1 MSTKILGVK
10 EVKGMFCKRFI
21 AMVTVLTLFCSMFV
35 TYGSASAETG
45 AALNVEAGAAIL
57 VEADSGKILYQKNA
71 DELLAIAS
79 MTKMMSEY
87 LVNEAVAKGKL
98 KWDQK
103 VKVSEYAHTISQDRS
118 LSNVPL
124 ENGGSY
130 TVKELYEA
138 MAIYSANGATI
149 ALAEAIAGKE
159 ADFVKMMNDKAK
171 ELGLKNYKF
180 VNSTG
185 LTNHDLKGQQPE
197 GTTPDEENKMSAR
210 DCAILAQHLIQDFPK
225 VLETAKIPKKVFQEG
240 GKYPIK
246 MDNWNWML
254 KGLVKEYEGVD
265 GLKTGSTPE
274 AGDCF
279 TGTAERNDMRLISV
293 VIKTNSHTA
302 RFDETKKLFDY
313 GFTNFEVKKVYPK
326 GSTVKGHETV
336 RVENAKDKDVTIQT
350 KQAITLPMLKGSKDV
365 YKTEFK
371 DVSKDK
377 EAPIKKGTT
386 LGQMVISPKDNNDPG
401 FLLGKSLQ
409 VDLITKSEVEKANW
423 FVRSMRGIGSFF
435 SGIWNS
441 AVDTV
446 KGWF

>member
-1 MSTKILGVK
+1 M
-10 EVKGMFCKRFI
+10 KGMFCKRFI
-21 AMVTVLTLFCSMFV
+21 ALVTVLTIACSMFAP
-35 TYGSASAETG
+35 YSNASAETA
-45 AALNVEAGAAIL
+45 AALNIEAGAAIL
-57 VEADSGKILYQKNA
+57 VEANSGKIVYQKNA
-71 DELLAIAS
+71 DELLSIAS

-87 LVNEAVAKGKL
+87 LVNEAISKGKL

-103 VKVSEYAHTISQDRS
+103 VKVSEYAYKISQDRS

-149 ALAEAIAGKE
+149 ALAEAVAGKE
-159 ADFVKMMNDKAK
+159 VDFVKMMNDKSK
-171 ELGLKNYKF
+171 EFGLKSYKF

-185 LTNHDLKGQQPE
+185 LTNRDLKGQHPE
-197 GTTPDEENKMSAR
+197 GTTPEEENKMSAR
-210 DCAILAQHLIQDFPK
+210 DVAILAQNLIKDFPK
-225 VLETAKIPKKVFQEG
+225 VLDTAKIPKKVFQEG
-240 GKYPIK
+240 GKYPVN

-254 KGLVKEYEGVD
+254 KGLVKQYEGVD

-279 TGTAERNDMRLISV
+279 TGTVERNGMRFISV

-302 RFDETKKLFDY
+302 RFDETKKLYDY
-313 GFTNFEVKKVYPK
+313 GFANFEMKKMYEK
-326 GSTVKGHETV
+326 GSSVKGKETV
-336 RVENAKDKDVTIQT
+336 RVENAKDKDVAVQT
-350 KQAITLPMLKGSKDV
+350 KQAVSLPVPKGSKDV

-371 DVSKDK
+371 EGNKGQ
-377 EAPIKKGTT
+377 EAPMKKGVT
-386 LGQMVISPKDNNDPG
+386 LGQMVVTSKDSNDPG
-401 FLLGKSLQ
+401 FLSGKSLQ
-409 VDLITKSEVEKANW
+409 VDLVTKSEVEEAGW
-423 FVRSMRGIGSFF
+423 FTRSMRGIGSFF
-435 SGIWNS
+435 SGMWNS

>member
-1 MSTKILGVK
+1 M
-10 EVKGMFCKRFI
+10 KGMFCKRFI
-21 AMVTVLTLFCSMFV
+21 ALVTVLTIACSMLV
-35 TYGSASAETG
+35 PYSNASAETG
-45 AALNVEAGAAIL
+45 AALNIEAGAAIL
-57 VEADSGKILYQKNA
+57 VEANSGKILYQKNA
-71 DELLAIAS
+71 DELLSIAS

-87 LVNEAVAKGKL
+87 LVNEAISKGKL

-103 VKVSEYAHTISQDRS
+103 VKVSEYAYKISQDRS

-149 ALAEAIAGKE
+149 ALAEAVAGKE
-159 ADFVKMMNDKAK
+159 VDFVKMMNDKSK
-171 ELGLKNYKF
+171 EFGLKSYKF

-185 LTNHDLKGQQPE
+185 LTNRDLKGQHPE
-197 GTTPDEENKMSAR
+197 GTTPEEENKMSAR
-210 DCAILAQHLIQDFPK
+210 DVAILAQNLIKDFPK
-225 VLETAKIPKKVFQEG
+225 VLDTAKIPKKVFQEG
-240 GKYPIK
+240 GKYPIN

-254 KGLVKEYEGVD
+254 KGLVKQYEGVD

-279 TGTAERNDMRLISV
+279 TGTVERNGMRFISV

-302 RFDETKKLFDY
+302 RFDETKKLYDY
-313 GFTNFEVKKVYPK
+313 GFANFEMKKMYEK
-326 GSTVKGHETV
+326 GSSVKGKETV
-336 RVENAKDKDVTIQT
+336 RVDNAKDKDVAVQT
-350 KQAITLPMLKGSKDV
+350 KQAVSLPVPKGSKDV

-371 DVSKDK
+371 EGNKGQ
-377 EAPIKKGTT
+377 EAPMKKGVT
-386 LGQMVISPKDNNDPG
+386 LGQMVVTSKDSNDPG
-401 FLLGKSLQ
+401 FLSGKSLQ
-409 VDLITKSEVEKANW
+409 VDLVTKSEVEEAGW
-423 FVRSMRGIGSFF
+423 FTRSMRGIGSFF
-435 SGIWNS
+435 SGMWNS

>member
-1 MSTKILGVK
+1 
-10 EVKGMFCKRFI
+10 MFCKRFI
-21 AMVTVLTLFCSMFV
+21 ALVTVFTLACSMLLP
-35 TYGSASAETG
+35 YSNASAETG
-45 AALNVEAGAAIL
+45 AALNIEAGAAIL
-57 VEADSGKILYQKNA
+57 VEANSGKIVYQKNA
-71 DELLAIAS
+71 DELLSIAS

-87 LVNEAVAKGKL
+87 LVHEAVDKGKL

-103 VKVSEYAHTISQDRS
+103 IKVSEYAHKISQDRS

-149 ALAEAIAGKE
+149 ALGEAVAGKE
-159 ADFVKMMNDKAK
+159 VNFVKMMNDKAK
-171 ELGLKNYKF
+171 EFGLKNYKF

-185 LTNHDLKGQQPE
+185 LTNKDLKGQHPE

-210 DCAILAQHLIQDFPK
+210 DVAILAQHLIKDYPK
-225 VLETAKIPKKVFQEG
+225 TLDTAKIPKKVFQEG
-240 GKYPIK
+240 GKYPIN

-254 KGLVKEYEGVD
+254 KGLVKQYDGVD

-279 TGTAERNDMRLISV
+279 TGTVERNGMRFISV

-302 RFDETKKLFDY
+302 RFDETKKLYDY
-313 GFTNFEVKKVYPK
+313 GFANFEMKKMYEK
-326 GSTVKGHETV
+326 GSSVKGKETV
-336 RVENAKDKDVTIQT
+336 RVENAKDKDVAVQT
-350 KQAITLPMLKGSKDV
+350 KQAVSLPVPKGSKDV

-371 DVSKDK
+371 EGNKGQ
-377 EAPIKKGTT
+377 EAPMKKGVV
-386 LGQMVISPKDNNDPG
+386 LGQMVVTSKDSNDPG
-401 FLLGKSLQ
+401 FLTGKSLQ
-409 VDLITKSEVEKANW
+409 VDLVTKSEVEEAGW
-423 FVRSMRGIGSFF
+423 FTRSMRGIGAFF
-435 SGIWNS
+435 SSMWNS

>member
-1 MSTKILGVK
+1 M
-10 EVKGMFCKRFI
+10 KGMFCKRFI
-21 AMVTVLTLFCSMFV
+21 ALVTVLTLAFGMFAP
-35 TYGSASAETG
+35 YSNASAETG
-45 AALNVEAGAAIL
+45 AALNIEAGAAIL
-57 VEADSGKILYQKNA
+57 VEANSGKIVYQKNA
-71 DELLAIAS
+71 DELLSIAS

-87 LVNEAVAKGKL
+87 LVNEAISKGKL

-103 VKVSEYAHTISQDRS
+103 VKVSEYAYEISQDRS

-149 ALAEAIAGKE
+149 ALAEAVAGKE
-159 ADFVKMMNDKAK
+159 VDFVKMMNDKSK
-171 ELGLKNYKF
+171 EFGLKSYKF

-185 LTNHDLKGQQPE
+185 LTNRDLKGQHPE
-197 GTTPDEENKMSAR
+197 GTTPEEENKMSAR
-210 DCAILAQHLIQDFPK
+210 DVAILAQHLIKDFPK
-225 VLETAKIPKKVFQEG
+225 VLDTAKIPKKVFQEG
-240 GKYPIK
+240 GKYPVN

-254 KGLVKEYEGVD
+254 KGLVKQYDGVD

-279 TGTAERNDMRLISV
+279 TGTVERNGMRFISV

-302 RFDETKKLFDY
+302 RFDETKKLYDY
-313 GFTNFEVKKVYPK
+313 GFANFEMKKMYEK
-326 GSTVKGHETV
+326 GSSVKGKETV
-336 RVENAKDKDVTIQT
+336 RVENAKDKDIAVQT
-350 KQAITLPMLKGSKDV
+350 KQAVSLPVPKGSKDV

-371 DVSKDK
+371 EGNKGQ
-377 EAPIKKGTT
+377 EAPMKKGVA
-386 LGQMVISPKDNNDPG
+386 LGQMVVTSKDSNDPG
-401 FLLGKSLQ
+401 FLSGKSLQ
-409 VDLITKSEVEKANW
+409 VDLVTKSEVEEAGW
-423 FVRSMRGIGSFF
+423 FTRSMRGIGSFF
-435 SGIWNS
+435 SGMWNS

>member
-1 MSTKILGVK
+1 M
-10 EVKGMFCKRFI
+10 KGMFCKRFI
-21 AMVTVLTLFCSMFV
+21 AIVTVLTLFCSMFI

-87 LVNEAVAKGKL
+87 LVHEAVDKGKL

-103 VKVSEYAHTISQDRS
+103 VKVSEYAYKVSQDRS

-149 ALAEAIAGKE
+149 ALAETIAGKE

-171 ELGLKNYKF
+171 EFGLKNYKF

-185 LTNHDLKGQQPE
+185 LTNKDLKGLHPE

-210 DCAILAQHLIQDFPK
+210 DVAILAQYLMQDFPK
-225 VLETAKIPKKVFQEG
+225 VLDTAKIPKKVFQEG
-240 GKYPIK
+240 GKYPIQ

-254 KGLVKEYEGVD
+254 KGLVKQYEGVD
-265 GLKTGSTPE
+265 GLKTGHTPE
-274 AGDCF
+274 AGYCF
-279 TGTAERNDMRLISV
+279 TGTAERNGMRLISV
-293 VIKTNSHTA
+293 VINTSSNTS

-313 GFTNFEVKKVYPK
+313 GFTNFEAKKVYPK
-326 GSTVKGHETV
+326 GSAIKGHETV
-336 RVENAKDKDVTIQT
+336 RVENAKDKDVAIQT
-350 KQAITLPMLKGSKDV
+350 KQAVTLPIPKGSKDV

-371 DVSKDK
+371 DTGK
-377 EAPIKKGTT
+377 EKVAPIKKGTT
-386 LGQMVISPKDNNDPG
+386 LGQMVVSSKDNNDPG
-401 FLLGKSLQ
+401 FLSGKSLQ
-409 VDLITKSEVEKANW
+409 VDLVTKAEVEKANW
-423 FVRSMRGIGSFF
+423 FTRSMRGIGSFF
-435 SGIWNS
+435 SDIWNS

-446 KGWF
+446 KDWF

>member
-1 MSTKILGVK
+1 M
-10 EVKGMFCKRFI
+10 KGMFCKRFI

-35 TYGSASAETG
+35 TYSSASAETG
-45 AALNVEAGAAIL
+45 PALDVAAGAAIL

-87 LVNEAVAKGKL
+87 LVHKAVDQGKL

-103 VKVSEYAHTISQDRS
+103 VKVSEYAYKVSQDRS

-149 ALAEAIAGKE
+149 ALAEAVAGKE
-159 ADFVKMMNDKAK
+159 ADFVKMMNDQAK
-171 ELGLKNYKF
+171 EFGLKNYKF

-185 LTNHDLKGQQPE
+185 LTNTDLKGLHPE

-210 DCAILAQHLIQDFPK
+210 DVAILAQRLMQDFPN
-225 VLETAKIPKKVFQEG
+225 VLDTAKIPKKVFQKD
-240 GKYPIK
+240 GKYPIQ

-254 KGLVKEYEGVD
+254 KGLVKQYEGVD
-265 GLKTGSTPE
+265 GLKTGHTPE
-274 AGDCF
+274 AGYCF
-279 TGTAERNDMRLISV
+279 TGTAEKNGMRLISV
-293 VIKTNSHTA
+293 VINTSSNTS
-302 RFDETKKLFDY
+302 RFDETKKIFDY
-313 GFTNFEVKKVYPK
+313 GFANFDVKKVYSK
-326 GSTVKGHETV
+326 GSAVKGHETV
-336 RVENAKDKDVTIQT
+336 RVENAKDKDVTVQT
-350 KQAITLPMLKGSKDV
+350 KQAITLPMPKGSKDV

-371 DVSKDK
+371 DTSKEK

-386 LGQMVISPKDNNDPG
+386 LGQMVISPKDTNDPG
-401 FLLGKSLQ
+401 FLSGKSLQ
-409 VDLITKSEVEKANW
+409 VDLVTKAEVEKANW
-423 FVRSMRGIGSFF
+423 FTRSMRGIGSFF
-435 SGIWNS
+435 GDIWNS

>member
-1 MSTKILGVK
+1 M
-10 EVKGMFCKRFI
+10 KGMFCKRFI
-21 AMVTVLTLFCSMFV
+21 ALVTVLTLACSMFV
-35 TYGSASAETG
+35 PYGNASAETG
-45 AALNVEAGAAIL
+45 AALNIEAGAAIL
-57 VEADSGKILYQKNA
+57 VEANSGKILYQKNA

-103 VKVSEYAHTISQDRS
+103 VKVSEYAHKISQDRS

-149 ALAEAIAGKE
+149 ALAEAVAGKE
-159 ADFVKMMNDKAK
+159 VDFVKMMNDKSK
-171 ELGLKNYKF
+171 EFGLKNYKF

-185 LTNHDLKGQQPE
+185 LTNKDLKGQHPE

-210 DCAILAQHLIQDFPK
+210 DVAILAQHLIQDFPK
-225 VLETAKIPKKVFQEG
+225 TLDTAKIPKMTFQKG
-240 GKYPIK
+240 GKYPID
-246 MDNWNWML
+246 MANWNWML
-254 KGLVKEYEGVD
+254 KGLIKEYEGVD

-279 TGTAERNDMRLISV
+279 TGTAERNGMRLISV

-302 RFDETKKLFDY
+302 RFDETKKLYDY
-313 GFTNFEVKKVYPK
+313 GFTNFEVKKAYAK
-326 GSTVKGHETV
+326 DSAVKGQETV
-336 RVENAKDKDVTIQT
+336 RVENAKEKDVAVQT
-350 KQAITLPMLKGSKDV
+350 KQAISLPMPKGSKDV

-371 DVSKDK
+371 VINKEQ
-377 EAPIKKGTT
+377 EAPIKKGVAIS
-386 LGQMVISPKDNNDPG
+386 QMIISPKDSNDPG
-401 FLLGKSLQ
+401 FLSGKSLQ
-409 VDLITKSEVEKANW
+409 VDLVTKSEVEEAGW
-423 FVRSMRGIGSFF
+423 FIRSMRGIGSFF
-435 SGIWNS
+435 SGMWNG

>member
-1 MSTKILGVK
+1 MGVT

-21 AMVTVLTLFCSMFV
+21 AMVTVLTLFFSAFV
-35 TYGSASAETG
+35 TYSSVSAETSS
-45 AALNVEAGAAIL
+45 ALNIEAGAAIL

-87 LVNEAVAKGKL
+87 LVHKAVDTGKL

-103 VKVSEYAHTISQDRS
+103 IKVSEYAHKISQDRS

-149 ALAEAIAGKE
+149 ALAEAVAGKE
-159 ADFVKMMNDKAK
+159 ADFVKMMNDQAK
-171 ELGLKNYKF
+171 EFGLKNYKF

-185 LTNHDLKGQQPE
+185 LTNKDLKGQHPE

-210 DCAILAQHLIQDFPK
+210 DVAILAQHLIQDFPK
-225 VLETAKIPKKVFQEG
+225 VLDTAKIPKKVFQEG
-240 GKYPIK
+240 GKYPVK

-254 KGLVKEYEGVD
+254 KGLIKQYEGVD

-279 TGTAERNDMRLISV
+279 TGTAERNGMRLISV

-313 GFTNFEVKKVYPK
+313 GFTNFDVKKVYPK
-326 GSTVKGHETV
+326 GSSVKGYETV
-336 RVENAKDKDVTIQT
+336 RVENAKDKDVAVET
-350 KQAITLPMLKGSKDV
+350 KQAITLPMPKGSKDV

-371 DVSKDK
+371 EVGKEK

-386 LGQMVISPKDNNDPG
+386 LGQMVVSPKDASDPG
-401 FLLGKSLQ
+401 FLSGKSLH
-409 VDLITKSEVEKANW
+409 VDLVTKSEVEQANW

-435 SGIWNS
+435 SDIWNS

>member
-1 MSTKILGVK
+1 M
-10 EVKGMFCKRFI
+10 KGMFCKRFM
-21 AMVTVLTLFCSMFV
+21 ALVTVLTLACSMLLP
-35 TYGSASAETG
+35 YSNASAETG
-45 AALNVEAGAAIL
+45 AALNIEAGAAIL
-57 VEADSGKILYQKNA
+57 VEANSGKILYQKNA
-71 DELLAIAS
+71 DELLSIAS

-87 LVNEAVAKGKL
+87 LVHEAVDKGKL

-103 VKVSEYAHTISQDRS
+103 IKVSEYAHKISQDRS

-149 ALAEAIAGKE
+149 ALGEAVAGKE
-159 ADFVKMMNDKAK
+159 VNFVKMMNDKAK

-185 LTNHDLKGQQPE
+185 LTNKDLKGQHPE

-210 DCAILAQHLIQDFPK
+210 DVAILAQHLIKDYPK
-225 VLETAKIPKKVFQEG
+225 TLDTAKIPKKVFQEG
-240 GKYPIK
+240 GKYPIN

-254 KGLVKEYEGVD
+254 KGLVKQYDGVD

-279 TGTAERNDMRLISV
+279 TGTVERNGMRFISV
-293 VIKTNSHTA
+293 VIKTSSHTA
-302 RFDETKKLFDY
+302 RFDETKKLYDY
-313 GFTNFEVKKVYPK
+313 GFANFEMKQMYKKD
-326 GSTVKGHETV
+326 SSVKGQETV
-336 RVENAKDKDVTIQT
+336 RVGNAKDKDVAVQT
-350 KQAITLPMLKGSKDV
+350 KQVVSLPVPKGSKDV
-365 YKTEFK
+365 YKAEFK
-371 DVSKDK
+371 EASKGQ
-377 EAPIKKGTT
+377 EAPIKKGVA
-386 LGQMVISPKDNNDPG
+386 LGQMVITPKDTNDPG
-401 FLLGKSLQ
+401 FLSGKSLQ
-409 VDLITKSEVEKANW
+409 VDLVTTSAVEEANW
-423 FVRSMRGIGSFF
+423 FTRSMRGIGSFF

>member
-1 MSTKILGVK
+1 
-10 EVKGMFCKRFI
+10 
-21 AMVTVLTLFCSMFV
+21 MVTVLTIACSMLV
-35 TYGSASAETG
+35 PYSNASAETG
-45 AALNVEAGAAIL
+45 AALNIEAGAAIL
-57 VEADSGKILYQKNA
+57 VEANSGKILYQKNA
-71 DELLAIAS
+71 DELLSIAS

-103 VKVSEYAHTISQDRS
+103 VKVSEYAYNISQDRS

-124 ENGGSY
+124 RNGESY

-149 ALAEAIAGKE
+149 ALAEAVAGKE
-159 ADFVKMMNDKAK
+159 VDFVKMMNDKSK
-171 ELGLKNYKF
+171 EFGLKNYKF

-185 LTNHDLKGQQPE
+185 LTNKDLKGHHPE

-210 DCAILAQHLIQDFPK
+210 DVAILAQRLIQDFPK
-225 VLETAKIPKKVFQEG
+225 TLDIAKISKKVFREG
-240 GKYPIK
+240 TPDRIE
-246 MDNWNWML
+246 MPNWNWML
-254 KGLVKEYEGVD
+254 KGLIKEYEGVD

-279 TGTAERNDMRLISV
+279 TGTIERNGMRFISV

-302 RFDETKKLFDY
+302 RFDETKKLYDY
-313 GFTNFEVKKVYPK
+313 GFANFEMKKMYEK
-326 GSTVKGHETV
+326 GSSVKGKETV
-336 RVENAKDKDVTIQT
+336 RVENAKDKDVAVQT
-350 KQAITLPMLKGSKDV
+350 KQAVSLPVPKGSKDV

-371 DVSKDK
+371 EGNKGQ
-377 EAPIKKGTT
+377 EAPVKKGVS
-386 LGQMVISPKDNNDPG
+386 LGQMVITPKDGNDPG
-401 FLLGKSLQ
+401 FLSGKSLQ
-409 VDLITKSEVEKANW
+409 VDLVTKSEVEEAGW
-423 FVRSMRGIGSFF
+423 FTRSMRGIGSFF
-435 SGIWNS
+435 SGMWNS

>member
-1 MSTKILGVK
+1 MT
-10 EVKGMFCKRFI
+10 GMFCKRFI
-21 AMVTVLTLFCSMFV
+21 AMVTVLTLFFSAFV
-35 TYGSASAETG
+35 TYSSASAETG
-45 AALNVEAGAAIL
+45 SALNIEAGAAIL

-87 LVNEAVAKGKL
+87 LVHKAVDTGKL

-103 VKVSEYAHTISQDRS
+103 IKVSEYAHKISQDRS

-149 ALAEAIAGKE
+149 ALAEAVAGKE
-159 ADFVKMMNDKAK
+159 VDFVKMMNDQAK
-171 ELGLKNYKF
+171 EFGLKNYKF

-185 LTNHDLKGQQPE
+185 LTNKDLKGQHPE

-210 DCAILAQHLIQDFPK
+210 EVAILAQHLIQDFPK
-225 VLETAKIPKKVFQEG
+225 VLDTAKIPKKVFQEG
-240 GKYPIK
+240 GKYPVK

-254 KGLVKEYEGVD
+254 KGLVKQYEGVD

-279 TGTAERNDMRLISV
+279 TGTAERNGMRLISV

-313 GFTNFEVKKVYPK
+313 GFTNFDVKKVYPK
-326 GSTVKGHETV
+326 GSSVKGHETV
-336 RVENAKDKDVTIQT
+336 RVENAKDKDVAVET
-350 KQAITLPMLKGSKDV
+350 KQAITLPIPKGSKDV

-371 DVSKDK
+371 DIEKEK

-386 LGQMVISPKDNNDPG
+386 LGQMVVSPKDASDPG
-401 FLLGKSLQ
+401 FLSGKSLH
-409 VDLITKSEVEKANW
+409 VNLVTKSEVEQANW

-435 SGIWNS
+435 SDIWNS

>member
-1 MSTKILGVK
+1 M
-10 EVKGMFCKRFI
+10 KGMFCKRFI
-21 AMVTVLTLFCSMFV
+21 ALVTVLTLAFGMFAP
-35 TYGSASAETG
+35 YSNASAETG
-45 AALNVEAGAAIL
+45 AALNIEAGAAIL
-57 VEADSGKILYQKNA
+57 VEANSGKIVYQKNA
-71 DELLAIAS
+71 DELLSIAS

-87 LVNEAVAKGKL
+87 LVNEAISKGKL

-103 VKVSEYAHTISQDRS
+103 VKVSEYAYEISQDRS

-149 ALAEAIAGKE
+149 ALAEAVAGKE
-159 ADFVKMMNDKAK
+159 VDFVKMMNDKSK
-171 ELGLKNYKF
+171 EFGLKSYKF

-185 LTNHDLKGQQPE
+185 LTNRDLKGQHPE
-197 GTTPDEENKMSAR
+197 GTTPEEENKMSAR
-210 DCAILAQHLIQDFPK
+210 DVAILAQHLIKDFPK
-225 VLETAKIPKKVFQEG
+225 VLDTAKIPKKVFQEG
-240 GKYPIK
+240 GKYPVN

-254 KGLVKEYEGVD
+254 KGLVKQYDGVD

-279 TGTAERNDMRLISV
+279 TGTVERNGMRFISV

-302 RFDETKKLFDY
+302 RFDETKKLYDY
-313 GFTNFEVKKVYPK
+313 GFANFEMKKMYEK
-326 GSTVKGHETV
+326 GSSVKGKETV
-336 RVENAKDKDVTIQT
+336 RVENAKDKDIAVQT
-350 KQAITLPMLKGSKDV
+350 KQAVSLPVPKGSKDV

-371 DVSKDK
+371 EGNKGQ
-377 EAPIKKGTT
+377 EAPMKKGVA
-386 LGQMVISPKDNNDPG
+386 LGQMVVTSKDSNDPG
-401 FLLGKSLQ
+401 FLSGKSLQ
-409 VDLITKSEVEKANW
+409 VDLVTKSEVEKAGW
-423 FVRSMRGIGSFF
+423 FTRSMRGIGSFF
-435 SGIWNS
+435 SGMWNS

>member
-1 MSTKILGVK
+1 
-10 EVKGMFCKRFI
+10 MFCKRFI
-21 AMVTVLTLFCSMFV
+21 AMVTVLTLFFSAFV
-35 TYGSASAETG
+35 TYSSVSAETSS
-45 AALNVEAGAAIL
+45 ALNIEAGAAIL

-87 LVNEAVAKGKL
+87 LVHKAVDTGKL

-103 VKVSEYAHTISQDRS
+103 IKVSEYAHKISQDRS

-149 ALAEAIAGKE
+149 ALAEAVAGKE
-159 ADFVKMMNDKAK
+159 ADFVKMMNDQAK
-171 ELGLKNYKF
+171 EFGLKNYKF

-185 LTNHDLKGQQPE
+185 LTNKDLKGQHPE

-210 DCAILAQHLIQDFPK
+210 DVAILAQHLIQDFPK
-225 VLETAKIPKKVFQEG
+225 VLDTAKIPKKVFQEG
-240 GKYPIK
+240 GKYPVK

-254 KGLVKEYEGVD
+254 KGLIKQYEGVD

-279 TGTAERNDMRLISV
+279 TGTAERNGMRLISV

-313 GFTNFEVKKVYPK
+313 GFTNFDVKKVYPK
-326 GSTVKGHETV
+326 GSSVKGHETV
-336 RVENAKDKDVTIQT
+336 RVENAKDKDVAVET
-350 KQAITLPMLKGSKDV
+350 KQAITLPMPKGSKDV

-371 DVSKDK
+371 EVGKEK

-386 LGQMVISPKDNNDPG
+386 LGQMVVSPKDASDPG
-401 FLLGKSLQ
+401 FLSGKSLH
-409 VDLITKSEVEKANW
+409 VDLVTKSEVEQANW

-435 SGIWNS
+435 SDIWNS

>member
-1 MSTKILGVK
+1 M
-10 EVKGMFCKRFI
+10 KGMFCKRFI
-21 AMVTVLTLFCSMFV
+21 AMVAVLTLFCSMFV

-441 AVDTV
+441 AADTV

>member
-1 MSTKILGVK
+1 
-10 EVKGMFCKRFI
+10 MFCKRFI
-21 AMVTVLTLFCSMFV
+21 ALVTVLTIACSMLV
-35 TYGSASAETG
+35 PYSNASAETG
-45 AALNVEAGAAIL
+45 AALNIEAGAAIL
-57 VEADSGKILYQKNA
+57 VEANSGKILYQKNA
-71 DELLAIAS
+71 DELLSIAS

-103 VKVSEYAHTISQDRS
+103 VKVSEYAYNISQDRS

-124 ENGGSY
+124 RNGESY

-149 ALAEAIAGKE
+149 ALAEAVAGKE
-159 ADFVKMMNDKAK
+159 VDFVKMMNDKSK
-171 ELGLKNYKF
+171 EFGLKNYKF

-185 LTNHDLKGQQPE
+185 LTNKDLKGHHPE

-210 DCAILAQHLIQDFPK
+210 DVAILAQRLIQDFPK
-225 VLETAKIPKKVFQEG
+225 TLDIAKISKKVFREG
-240 GKYPIK
+240 TPDRIE
-246 MDNWNWML
+246 MPNWNWML
-254 KGLVKEYEGVD
+254 KGLIKEYEGVD

-279 TGTAERNDMRLISV
+279 TGTIERNGMRFISV

-302 RFDETKKLFDY
+302 RFDETKKLYDY
-313 GFTNFEVKKVYPK
+313 GFANFEMKKMYVK
-326 GSTVKGHETV
+326 GSSVKGKETV
-336 RVENAKDKDVTIQT
+336 RVENAKDKDVAVQT
-350 KQAITLPMLKGSKDV
+350 KQAVSLPVPKGSKDV

-371 DVSKDK
+371 AGNKGQ
-377 EAPIKKGTT
+377 EAPVKKGVS
-386 LGQMVISPKDNNDPG
+386 LGQMVITPKDGNDPG
-401 FLLGKSLQ
+401 FLSGKSLQ
-409 VDLITKSEVEKANW
+409 VDLVTKSEVEEAGW
-423 FVRSMRGIGSFF
+423 FTRSMRGIGSFF
-435 SGIWNS
+435 SGMWNS

>member
-1 MSTKILGVK
+1 M
-10 EVKGMFCKRFI
+10 KGMFCKRFI
-21 AMVTVLTLFCSMFV
+21 ALVTVLTLAFGMFAP
-35 TYGSASAETG
+35 YSNASAETG
-45 AALNVEAGAAIL
+45 AALNIEAGAAIL
-57 VEADSGKILYQKNA
+57 VEANSGKILYQKNA
-71 DELLAIAS
+71 DELLSIAS

-103 VKVSEYAHTISQDRS
+103 VKISEYAYKISQDRS

-124 ENGGSY
+124 RNGESY

-149 ALAEAIAGKE
+149 ALAEAVAGKE
-159 ADFVKMMNDKAK
+159 VDFVKMMNDKSK

-185 LTNHDLKGQQPE
+185 LTNKDLKGHHPE

-210 DCAILAQHLIQDFPK
+210 DVAILAQHLIQDFPK
-225 VLETAKIPKKVFQEG
+225 TLDIAKISKKVFREG
-240 GKYPIK
+240 TPDRIE
-246 MDNWNWML
+246 MPNWNWML
-254 KGLVKEYEGVD
+254 KGLIKEYEGVD

-279 TGTAERNDMRLISV
+279 TGTIERNGMRFISV

-302 RFDETKKLFDY
+302 RFDETKKLYDY
-313 GFTNFEVKKVYPK
+313 GFANFEMKKMYEK
-326 GSTVKGHETV
+326 GSSVKGKETV
-336 RVENAKDKDVTIQT
+336 RVENAKDKDIAVQT
-350 KQAITLPMLKGSKDV
+350 KQAVSLPVPKGSKDV

-371 DVSKDK
+371 EGNKGQ
-377 EAPIKKGTT
+377 EAPMKKGVA
-386 LGQMVISPKDNNDPG
+386 LGQMVVTSKDNNDPG
-401 FLLGKSLQ
+401 FLSGKSLQ
-409 VDLITKSEVEKANW
+409 VDLVTKSEVEEAGW
-423 FVRSMRGIGSFF
+423 FTRSMRGIGSFF
-435 SGIWNS
+435 SGMWNS

>member
-1 MSTKILGVK
+1 
-10 EVKGMFCKRFI
+10 MFCKRFI
-21 AMVTVLTLFCSMFV
+21 ALVTVLTIACSMLV
-35 TYGSASAETG
+35 PYSNASAETG
-45 AALNVEAGAAIL
+45 AALNIEAGAAIL
-57 VEADSGKILYQKNA
+57 VEANSGKILYQKNA
-71 DELLAIAS
+71 DELLSIAS

-103 VKVSEYAHTISQDRS
+103 VKVSEYAYNISQDRS

-124 ENGGSY
+124 RNGESY

-149 ALAEAIAGKE
+149 ALAEAVAGKE
-159 ADFVKMMNDKAK
+159 VDFVKMMNDKSK
-171 ELGLKNYKF
+171 EFGLKNYKF

-185 LTNHDLKGQQPE
+185 LTNKDLKGHHPE

-210 DCAILAQHLIQDFPK
+210 DVATLAQRLIQDFPK
-225 VLETAKIPKKVFQEG
+225 TLDIAKISKKVFREG
-240 GKYPIK
+240 TPDRIE
-246 MDNWNWML
+246 MPNWNWML
-254 KGLVKEYEGVD
+254 KGLIKEYEGVD

-279 TGTAERNDMRLISV
+279 TGTIERNGMRFISV

-302 RFDETKKLFDY
+302 RFDETKKLYDY
-313 GFTNFEVKKVYPK
+313 GFANFEMKKMYEK
-326 GSTVKGHETV
+326 GSSVKGKETV
-336 RVENAKDKDVTIQT
+336 RVENAKDKDVAVQT
-350 KQAITLPMLKGSKDV
+350 KQAVSLPVPKGSKDV

-371 DVSKDK
+371 EGNKGQ
-377 EAPIKKGTT
+377 EAPVKKGVS
-386 LGQMVISPKDNNDPG
+386 LGQMVITPKDGNDPG
-401 FLLGKSLQ
+401 FLSGKSLQ
-409 VDLITKSEVEKANW
+409 VDLVTKSEVEEAGW
-423 FVRSMRGIGSFF
+423 FTRSMRGIGSFF
-435 SGIWNS
+435 SGMWNS

>member
-1 MSTKILGVK
+1 M
-10 EVKGMFCKRFI
+10 KGMFCKRFI
-21 AMVTVLTLFCSMFV
+21 ALVTVLTLAFGMFAP
-35 TYGSASAETG
+35 YSNASAETG
-45 AALNVEAGAAIL
+45 AALNIEAGAAIL
-57 VEADSGKILYQKNA
+57 VEANSGKILYQKNA
-71 DELLAIAS
+71 DELLSIAS

-103 VKVSEYAHTISQDRS
+103 VKVSEYAYKISQDRS

-124 ENGGSY
+124 RNGESY

-149 ALAEAIAGKE
+149 ALAEAVAGKE
-159 ADFVKMMNDKAK
+159 VDFVKMMNDKSK

-185 LTNHDLKGQQPE
+185 LTNKDLKGHHPE

-210 DCAILAQHLIQDFPK
+210 DVAILAQRLIQDFPK
-225 VLETAKIPKKVFQEG
+225 TLDIAKISKKVFREG
-240 GKYPIK
+240 TPDRIE
-246 MDNWNWML
+246 MPNWNWML
-254 KGLVKEYEGVD
+254 KGLIKEYEGVD

-279 TGTAERNDMRLISV
+279 TGTIERNGMRFISV

-302 RFDETKKLFDY
+302 RFDETKKLYDY
-313 GFTNFEVKKVYPK
+313 GFANFEMKKMYEK
-326 GSTVKGHETV
+326 GSSVKGKETV
-336 RVENAKDKDVTIQT
+336 RVENAKDKDIAVQT
-350 KQAITLPMLKGSKDV
+350 KQAVSLPVPKGSKDV

-371 DVSKDK
+371 EGNKGQ
-377 EAPIKKGTT
+377 EAPMKKGVA
-386 LGQMVISPKDNNDPG
+386 LGQMVVTSKDSNDPG
-401 FLLGKSLQ
+401 FLSGKSLQ
-409 VDLITKSEVEKANW
+409 VDLVTKSEVEEAGW
-423 FVRSMRGIGSFF
+423 FTRSMRGIGSFF
-435 SGIWNS
+435 SGMWNS

>member
-1 MSTKILGVK
+1 MGVT
-10 EVKGMFCKRFI
+10 EVTGMFCKRFI
-21 AMVTVLTLFCSMFV
+21 AMVTVLTLFFSAFV
-35 TYGSASAETG
+35 TYSSASAETG
-45 AALNVEAGAAIL
+45 SALNIEAGAAIL

-87 LVNEAVAKGKL
+87 LVHKAVDTGKL

-103 VKVSEYAHTISQDRS
+103 IKVSEYAHKISQDRS

-149 ALAEAIAGKE
+149 ALAEAVAGKE
-159 ADFVKMMNDKAK
+159 VDFVKMMNDQAK
-171 ELGLKNYKF
+171 EFGLKNYKF

-185 LTNHDLKGQQPE
+185 LTNKDLKGQHPE

-210 DCAILAQHLIQDFPK
+210 EVAILAQHLIQDFPK
-225 VLETAKIPKKVFQEG
+225 VLDTAKIPKKVFQEG
-240 GKYPIK
+240 GKYPVK

-254 KGLVKEYEGVD
+254 KGLVKQYEGVD

-279 TGTAERNDMRLISV
+279 TGTAERNGMRLISV

-313 GFTNFEVKKVYPK
+313 GFTNFDVKKVYPK
-326 GSTVKGHETV
+326 GSSVKGHETV
-336 RVENAKDKDVTIQT
+336 RVENAKDKDVAVET
-350 KQAITLPMLKGSKDV
+350 KQAITLPIPKGSKDV

-371 DVSKDK
+371 DIEKEK

-386 LGQMVISPKDNNDPG
+386 LGQMVVSPKDASDPG
-401 FLLGKSLQ
+401 FLSGKSLH
-409 VDLITKSEVEKANW
+409 VNLVTKSEVEQANW

-435 SGIWNS
+435 SDIWNS